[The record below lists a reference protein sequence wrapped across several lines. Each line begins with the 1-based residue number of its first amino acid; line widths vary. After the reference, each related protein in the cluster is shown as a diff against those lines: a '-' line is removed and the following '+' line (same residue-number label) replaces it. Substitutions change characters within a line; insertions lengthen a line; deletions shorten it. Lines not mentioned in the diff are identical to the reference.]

1 MSAAASHGRIVGG
14 LTAVP
19 DLDAAEADYAGRL
32 GLSVVER
39 GTVSAELAAS
49 WGCPQSAGARMIAL
63 TPQSGAPCVFR
74 LVEAPLP
81 PDFRPMRSFGWSAFE
96 LTVQDV
102 FGWPARLEGS
112 GFEVIGPPKA
122 LPGMP
127 YFVPMQVAGRG
138 REVLYLNEVAQDMPN
153 CDLPRA
159 ASLTDF
165 LFIAILAV
173 PDRAAA
179 VEWYTRALRLE
190 AGDTHVLPYSMIN
203 KAFDLPADTL
213 SAITVMQK
221 GRMPVVEIDGYPPG
235 ATPRPGPPG
244 ALPPGN
250 ALVTIAV
257 DSLDA
262 LGLDWIAAP
271 CARGDALYEGRRS
284 ATVRGPAG
292 ELIELLE
299 IARR

>member
-1 MSAAASHGRIVGG
+1 MSAPASHGRIVGG
-14 LTAVP
+14 LTTVP

-32 GLSVVER
+32 GLAVVER

-49 WGCPQSAGARMIAL
+49 WGCPDSAGARMIAL
-63 TPQSGAPCVFR
+63 QPQSGAPCVFR
-74 LVEAPLP
+74 LVEAPVP
-81 PDFRPMRSFGWSAFE
+81 ADFRPMRSFGWSAFE

-127 YFVPMQVAGRG
+127 FFVPMQVAGRG

-159 ASLTDF
+159 ESLTDF

-179 VEWYTRALRLE
+179 VDWYARALRLE

-203 KAFDLPADTL
+203 RAFDLPADTL
-213 SAITVMQK
+213 TSITVMQK
-221 GRMPVVEIDGYPPG
+221 GRMPVVEIDGYPEG
-235 ATPRPGPPG
+235 AIARPGPAG

-257 DSLDA
+257 DSLNA
-262 LGLDWIAAP
+262 LALEWIAAP
-271 CARGDALYEGRRS
+271 RARDGALYAGRRS

-299 IARR
+299 LAQG